1 MTMEPVP
8 NTSTPTR
15 RILCIDGGGIMGT
28 HPAAFLASLEE
39 DLGHPIGDCF
49 DLIAGTSTGGILAL
63 GLGLGHTATELRDL
77 YVERGPTIFGN
88 TSGVRGP
95 LTKIY
100 RSVRRLYDSK
110 HNADHLRAEL
120 QTVLQDKRIGDATT
134 RLVIPAWDPHH
145 RSVYIF
151 KTAHHQR
158 FKTDYKRL
166 AIDAAMATAAA
177 PTFFRQHRMPDNT
190 GLLDGG
196 VWCNNPIAV
205 AVVEAITVL
214 GWPADSLHIL
224 SLGCVNEVYTLPESP
239 GIASIMSNLTRLFV
253 SGQSH
258 GALGMAKLLTGHE
271 YEREAIF
278 RVCPDAPAGFFQLDD
293 TSKITQLCGMGASA
307 ARRERPRLERVF
319 LHSRA
324 EPFVPIYALNEE
336 TRYARA

>member
-1 MTMEPVP
+1 MEAVRD
-8 NTSTPTR
+8 TR
-15 RILCIDGGGIMGT
+15 RILCIDGGGILGA
-28 HPAAFLASLEE
+28 HPAAFLAALED
-39 DLGHPIGDCF
+39 DLGHPIGQCF

-63 GLGLGHTATELRDL
+63 GLGLGHTAAELRDL
-77 YVERGPTIFGN
+77 YVQRGPTIFGN
-88 TSGVRGP
+88 TKGVPGRLDSLLRSG
-95 LTKIY
+95 
-100 RSVRRLYDSK
+100 RRLFGSK
-110 HNADHLRAEL
+110 HNAEHLHTEL

-134 RLVIPAWDPHH
+134 RLIIPAWDPHH

-158 FKTDYKRL
+158 LKTDYKRF

-196 VWCNNPIAV
+196 VWCNNPIAI
-205 AVVEAITVL
+205 AVVEAISLL
-214 GWPADSLHIL
+214 GWPRESLRIL

-239 GIASIMSNLTRLFV
+239 GIASIISDLTRIFV

-278 RVCPDAPAGFFQLDD
+278 RVCPDVPVGLFKLDD
-293 TSKITQLCGMGASA
+293 TSKITQLCGMGASS
-307 ARRERPRLERVF
+307 ARREQPRLERVF

-336 TRYARA
+336 TRHARPV

>member
-1 MTMEPVP
+1 METVP
-8 NTSTPTR
+8 KTSTPTR
-15 RILCIDGGGIMGT
+15 RILCIDGGGVMGT
-28 HPAAFLASLEE
+28 HPAAFLAALEE
-39 DLGHPIGDCF
+39 DLGYPIGRCF

-63 GLGLGHTATELRDL
+63 GLSLGYTAAELRDL
-77 YVERGPTIFGN
+77 YVHRGPAIFGSS
-88 TSGVRGP
+88 SGVRGR
-95 LTKIY
+95 LDQY
-100 RSVRRLYDSK
+100 FRSGRRLFGSK
-110 HNADHLRAEL
+110 HKAEHLRTEL
-120 QTVLQDKRIGDATT
+120 EGILQDKRIGDATT
-134 RLVIPAWDPHH
+134 RLIVPSWDPHH

-151 KTAHHQR
+151 KTAHHR
-158 FKTDYKRL
+158 RLKTDFKRL

-205 AVVEAITVL
+205 AVVEAITLL
-214 GWPADSLHIL
+214 GWPRESLRIL
-224 SLGCVNEVYTLPESP
+224 SLGCVNEVYSLPESP
-239 GIASIMSNLTRLFV
+239 GIANIMLDLTRLFV

-278 RVCPDAPAGFFQLDD
+278 RICPDVPAGLFKLDD

-307 ARRERPRLERVF
+307 ARRERHRLEQVF

-324 EPFVPIYALNEE
+324 EPFVPIYALSEE
-336 TRYARA
+336 TRHACAT